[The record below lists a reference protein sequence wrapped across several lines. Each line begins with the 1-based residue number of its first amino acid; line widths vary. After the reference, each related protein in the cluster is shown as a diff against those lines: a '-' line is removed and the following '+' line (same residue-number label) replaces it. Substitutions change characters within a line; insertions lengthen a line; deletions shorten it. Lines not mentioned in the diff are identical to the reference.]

1 MAETSLRPMRRNKI
15 SVFPASVSK
24 NQALPFMA
32 RGIGAGQFSAPM
44 YSMTDPSGSFT
55 KRCISRYLRAKLV
68 WFSAS
73 WIGSPEK
80 TMSRASGPRISS
92 IGFSSLFC
100 AAATKAWLASSGDEN
115 VFWPF
120 SWAAE
125 PAERHANSSIAS
137 AAIFKRSAQSNFQK
151 FGFVRRIC
159 NSSALNVRNEE
170 QHDSSRGRSVASA
183 AAVKAAA
190 KASASARR
198 KATFLS
204 ATAVATEGV
213 GMNAALTA
221 RLGIATSGAA
231 VAGERLRS
239 SARVKSAAGASA
251 PIERVAVIKRLAGR
265 VIPRVIENGVVV
277 MPIETPVVP
286 APPVAPK
293 EPNAEANSEEQRRS
307 VIPNTRIGIPTR
319 PGDHRASVYD
329 PGIVRG
335 NVDNFRVNCFD
346 LDVGVCGRY
355 GLLRRGIQISS
366 FLRAAPHNLNSVHHG
381 LFLIVIGVAERRRP
395 RDVFVHVTENRRK
408 RSECFDAGVPRLL
421 VHGLG

>member
-1 MAETSLRPMRRNKI
+1 M
-15 SVFPASVSK
+15 
-24 NQALPFMA
+24 
-32 RGIGAGQFSAPM
+32 
-44 YSMTDPSGSFT
+44 
-55 KRCISRYLRAKLV
+55 
-68 WFSAS
+68 
-73 WIGSPEK
+73 
-80 TMSRASGPRISS
+80 
-92 IGFSSLFC
+92 
-100 AAATKAWLASSGDEN
+100 
-115 VFWPF
+115 
-120 SWAAE
+120 
-125 PAERHANSSIAS
+125 
-137 AAIFKRSAQSNFQK
+137 
-151 FGFVRRIC
+151 
-159 NSSALNVRNEE
+159 
-170 QHDSSRGRSVASA
+170 
-183 AAVKAAA
+183 
-190 KASASARR
+190 KASTVEAASTAEAGASARR
-198 KATFLS
+198 ETPFLS
-204 ATAVATEGV
+204 ATADAAEGI
-213 GMNAALTA
+213 GTNAALAT

-231 VAGERLRS
+231 VAGERLS
-239 SARVKSAAGASA
+239 SPDVVISAVGTFAS
-251 PIERVAVIKRLAGR
+251 IERVAVVKRPAGR
-265 VIPRVIENGVVV
+265 LIPRVIENGVVV